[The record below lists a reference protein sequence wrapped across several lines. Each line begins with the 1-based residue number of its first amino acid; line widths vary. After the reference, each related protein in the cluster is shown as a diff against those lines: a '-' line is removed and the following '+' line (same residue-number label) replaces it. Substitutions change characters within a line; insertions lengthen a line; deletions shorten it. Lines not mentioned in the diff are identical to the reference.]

1 MRTFRV
7 FNVINNET
15 ILILK
20 KKDLCEASYWV
31 FKNYGDTDSV
41 DIEELKE

>member
-7 FNVINNET
+7 FNTISNET